1 MACYNN
7 NYLQYLKLNM
17 NLLVD
22 VEVGDIID
30 GRVFKDL
37 PRNSWREAFMDIV
50 KPINDTKTPWT
61 FVPGNHDDDHSPWSR
76 SDLLQ
81 IYQLEGC
88 ISKETKT
95 FDHTMS
101 IGFES
106 GGESARLWLFD
117 SGGNNIK
124 NPELRYESFK
134 CVDSFSTMTKNIVFL
149 NLLRVFKFF

>member
-1 MACYNN
+1 M
-7 NYLQYLKLNM
+7 
-17 NLLVD
+17 
-22 VEVGDIID
+22 
-30 GRVFKDL
+30 
-37 PRNSWREAFMDIV
+37 
-50 KPINDTKTPWT
+50 
-61 FVPGNHDDDHSPWSR
+61 PGNHDDDHSPWSR

-81 IYQLEGC
+81 IYQLERC

-134 CVDSFSTMTKNIVFL
+134 CVDSFSTMTKNITSNAPEVAYFHIPL
-149 NLLRVFKFF
+149 PQCEGLTPVKGRNGLFDSALRSGKVPFPWNYVPLLVQCWGSIVL